1 MGYKFYLGNFREQS
15 INIGFSN
22 IDDNLLETDFTFSRY
37 ALNSLKNQITATYI
51 FEINENIRL
60 L

>member
-1 MGYKFYLGNFREQS
+1 MAKQS

-51 FEINENIRL
+51 SEINEKISENMYEMF
-60 L
+60 